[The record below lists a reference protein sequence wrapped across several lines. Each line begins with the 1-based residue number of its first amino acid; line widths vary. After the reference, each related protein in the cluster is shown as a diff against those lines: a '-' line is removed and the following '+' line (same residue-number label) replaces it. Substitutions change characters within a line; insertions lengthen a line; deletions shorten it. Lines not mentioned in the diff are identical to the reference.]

1 MSALFDAIETRI
13 ADILI
18 SGRGADGALGSDA
31 TARSIPAGRF
41 RWSADG
47 VSQRDPAIPAAERDR
62 ALSIDWESVSDSEDD
77 ANELDGEAIR
87 TARFTLLVAYAE
99 GPALEDYVHVA
110 SVTETQAVAAAN
122 ARKRALSD
130 AERIRRAL
138 CFPALYG
145 GGVSPEI
152 VGIDREG
159 ASTVER
165 LFEGVLLCTTSY
177 RLVLAVP
184 MATSFDP

>member
-1 MSALFDAIETRI
+1 MSLLVVLPLTVKT
-13 ADILI
+13 L
-18 SGRGADGALGSDA
+18 
-31 TARSIPAGRF
+31 
-41 RWSADG
+41 
-47 VSQRDPAIPAAERDR
+47 PAATELLTRAAQFERFAAHTLLVVREHGLTEDQCKDFLKL
-62 ALSIDWESVSDSEDD
+62 AESVFGI
-77 ANELDGEAIR
+77 GEAIR

-110 SVTETQAVAAAN
+110 SVTETQATAAAN

-138 CFPALYG
+138 CFPALYS

-152 VGIDREG
+152 VSLSREG

-165 LFEGVLLCTTSY
+165 LFEGVLLCATTY
-177 RLVLAVP
+177 RVVIAVP
-184 MATSFDP
+184 MGTSFDP